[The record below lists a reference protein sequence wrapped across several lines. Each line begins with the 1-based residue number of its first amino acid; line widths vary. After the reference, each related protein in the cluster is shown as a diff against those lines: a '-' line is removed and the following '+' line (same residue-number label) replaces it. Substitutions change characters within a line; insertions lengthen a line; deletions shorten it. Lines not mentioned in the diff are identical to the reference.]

1 MARDYK
7 PRSRRRKQ
15 ATPGFVWLLS
25 GLALG
30 LAVAL
35 GVHLHH
41 LGKEGSANAPV
52 AKRGA
57 QPASARQEEAGA
69 IQAEE
74 EGGFDFYTMLPDLEV
89 VVPDEEPAPARSDSA
104 RAPETSMP
112 PGRYWLQ
119 AGSFR
124 SHADADRRKAEL
136 ALLGFASDIQAVS
149 LKGQTWHRV
158 RIGPLE
164 SAPAAEDA
172 RRRLAENGI
181 GSLAVR
187 EKN

>member
-1 MARDYK
+1 MPRDYK
-7 PRSRRRKQ
+7 PRARRRKDT
-15 ATPGFVWLLS
+15 TPGWVWLVA
-25 GLALG
+25 GLGLG

-41 LGKEGSANAPV
+41 LGKERTASAPV

-57 QPASARQEEAGA
+57 QPASVRQEEAGA
-69 IQAEE
+69 IGEAEE
-74 EGGFDFYTMLPDLEV
+74 SGFDFYTMLPDLEV
-89 VVPDEEPAPARSDSA
+89 VVPEEEPASA
-104 RAPETSMP
+104 GGGSFEAPQTAMP

-124 SHADADRRKAEL
+124 KHADADRRKAEL
-136 ALLGFASDIQAVS
+136 ALLGFASNIQAVS
-149 LKGQTWHRV
+149 LNGQTWHRV

-164 SAPAAEDA
+164 SASAAESA